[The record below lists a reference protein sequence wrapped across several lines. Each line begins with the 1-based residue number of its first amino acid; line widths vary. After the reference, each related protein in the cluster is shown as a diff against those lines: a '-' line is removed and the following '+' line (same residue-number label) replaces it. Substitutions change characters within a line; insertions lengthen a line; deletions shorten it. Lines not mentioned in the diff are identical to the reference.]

1 MSIFIEEVLKGMD
14 FPLTPMD
21 YPRCISLSEY
31 VHYFTKL
38 TFSDLKLSFITTLGT
53 VSKVH
58 SKGIIF
64 GNICPDNLL
73 LKKNNAGNLIM
84 QPAISDKCL
93 KIIDE
98 VNGDNLVFGRS
109 SYLAPEIKHMNE
121 SGCFISSQ
129 ITEKSDIY
137 SVGMC
142 FYLILT
148 GSEYDKDLSDE
159 QTSKVICGFQP
170 MLLKMLSVDPN
181 QRPSALEVIKCI
193 RELEEDSDQI
203 DILYDDQ
210 DKTDFVA
217 PYPEHNIE
225 FDTDTIISKGYVASA
240 HKTMNGINGYE
251 FIRANGHRQFM
262 RVEMLIIM
270 KMAKKL
276 K

>member
-1 MSIFIEEVLKGMD
+1 MSIFIEEVLKGME

-21 YPRCISLSEY
+21 YPSCISLSEH
-31 VHYFTKL
+31 VHYFKKL
-38 TFSDLKLSFITTLGT
+38 TFSDLKLSFITTLST

-93 KIIDE
+93 KIFGE
-98 VNGDNLVFGRS
+98 VNGGNLVFGRS
-109 SYLAPEIKHMNE
+109 SYLAPEIMHMNE

-137 SVGMC
+137 SLGMC

-148 GSEYDKDLSDE
+148 GLEYDKNLSDE
-159 QTSKVICGFQP
+159 QISKVVCGFQP

-181 QRPSALEVIKCI
+181 ERPSALEVIKCI
-193 RELEEDSDQI
+193 RE
-203 DILYDDQ
+203 
-210 DKTDFVA
+210 
-217 PYPEHNIE
+217 IE
-225 FDTDTIISKGYVASA
+225 
-240 HKTMNGINGYE
+240 
-251 FIRANGHRQFM
+251 
-262 RVEMLIIM
+262 
-270 KMAKKL
+270 
-276 K
+276 